1 MASKKKII
9 QGLIDLGASPS
20 LAYQAYAYFGDQAII
35 QIQNDPYQL
44 LRVNERSAWE
54 TAEKLAYKNGME
66 EENPFRVA
74 GAIRRLF
81 SMAANDGHIF
91 LPMEELQTRLMRLI
105 GFGDESDFFSV
116 LDELSD
122 LGEIERPS
130 DMSEIG
136 DPVYSKTLH
145 QAEAQTAELLAKT
158 LKAPSRVGLSGP
170 DDGELDIVEND
181 LEIELA
187 PAQREAVAAS
197 VEDKIVIIT
206 GGPGT
211 GKTTIIR
218 GALHLWSHR
227 GARILLAAPT
237 GRAAKRLAESTG
249 QSASTIH
256 RMLEYTHDAQRFNR
270 NRARPLKCDLLVID
284 EASMIDIELMS
295 NLLEALPLHTHLI
308 FVGDVDQLPAV
319 GPGLVLHDL
328 IESECFRTI
337 CLKEIFR
344 QQEGSLI
351 SVNAQKINR
360 GEMPELDGLGLDSGQ
375 DFFFIPRPQPQRAQ
389 DTVVE
394 MATQRI
400 PNQFGLNPKT
410 DIQILCPMIKKAVG
424 VEMMNQMLQ
433 EQINPSSSRIDL
445 SSFGVAVGEK
455 LMQTKNDY
463 TKDVFNGD
471 IGFVTDINTT
481 KKMVTIDY
489 EGRDVLYHWS
499 ELINT
504 TLAYAMTVH
513 KSQGSEFPA
522 VIIPIL
528 RAHYPML
535 QRNLLYT
542 AVSRGK
548 ALVVLVGDP
557 SALEIAVRNNKIRR
571 RYTALKQRLNRLLIS

>member
-1 MASKKKII
+1 MASKKKIV
-9 QGLIDLGASPS
+9 QSLIELGTSPS
-20 LAYQAYAYFGDQAII
+20 LAHQAYAYFGDQALI
-35 QIQNDPYQL
+35 QVQNDPYQL
-44 LRVNERSAWE
+44 LRLNDRSAWE
-54 TAEKLAYKNGME
+54 VAEKMAYQNGLE
-66 EENPFRVA
+66 EADPSRLA

-81 SMAANDGHIF
+81 IQASSDGHIF
-91 LPMEELQTRLMRLI
+91 LPIEELQKGLMRLI
-105 GFGDESDFFSV
+105 GFGDESDFFSA
-116 LDELSD
+116 LDELNG
-122 LGEIERPS
+122 LGEIERPD
-130 DMSEIG
+130 DMSEYG
-136 DPVYSKTLH
+136 DPVYSSMLH
-145 QAEAQTAELLAKT
+145 HAETQTARILAQI
-158 LKAPSRVGLSGP
+158 LQAPSRVGLSGP
-170 DDGELDIVEND
+170 EEDELDT
-181 LEIELA
+181 IEKELNIQLA
-187 PAQREAVAAS
+187 PMQRKAVAAS
-197 VEDKIVIIT
+197 VQDKVVIIT

-237 GRAAKRLAESTG
+237 GRAARRLADSTG

-256 RMLEYTHDAQRFNR
+256 RMLEYNHEMKRFSR

-337 CLKEIFR
+337 CLNEIFR

-351 SVNAQKINR
+351 SINALKINR

-375 DFFFIPRPQPQRAQ
+375 DFFFISRPQPQRAQ
-389 DTVVE
+389 DALLE
-394 MATQRI
+394 MATERI
-400 PNQFGLNPKT
+400 PAQFGLDPKT
-410 DIQILCPMIKKAVG
+410 DVQILCPMIKKAVG
-424 VEMMNQMLQ
+424 VESMNQMLQ
-433 EQINPSSSRIDL
+433 ERLNPSPNRMQL
-445 SSFGVAVGEK
+445 SSFGISIGEK
-455 LMQTKNDY
+455 LMQTRNDY

-471 IGFVTDINTT
+471 IGFVTEINTT
-481 KKMVTIDY
+481 KKVVTINYD
-489 EGRDVLYHWS
+489 GRDVLYHWG
-499 ELINT
+499 ELENT

-513 KSQGSEFPA
+513 KSQGSEFSA

-548 ALVVLVGDP
+548 TLVVLVGDP

-571 RYTALKQRLNRLLIS
+571 RYTALKQRLRRLLNS

>member
-1 MASKKKII
+1 MASKKQII
-9 QGLIDLGASPS
+9 QSLIELGATPS
-20 LAYQAYAYFGDQAII
+20 LAHQAYGFFGDQALI
-35 QIQNDPYQL
+35 QVQNDPYQL
-44 LRVNERSAWE
+44 LRMSDRNAWE
-54 TAEKLAYKNGME
+54 VAEKLAYKNGME
-66 EENPFRVA
+66 AANPLRTA

-81 SMAANDGHIF
+81 TQAANDGHVF
-91 LPMEELQTRLMRLI
+91 LPIEELQKGLMRLV
-105 GFGDESDFFSV
+105 GFGDEGDFFSV
-116 LDELSD
+116 LDELCG
-122 LGEIERPS
+122 LGEIERPNDLS
-130 DMSEIG
+130 NNGE
-136 DPVYSKTLH
+136 PVYSATLH
-145 QAEAQTAELLAKT
+145 HAEEQTAKLLARI
-158 LKAPSRVGLSGP
+158 LNAPSRVGLSGP
-170 DDGELDIVEND
+170 DEGELDVIESD
-181 LEIELA
+181 LNITLA
-187 PAQREAVAAS
+187 PMQRKAVAAS
-197 VEDKIVIIT
+197 VQDKIVIIT

-237 GRAAKRLAESTG
+237 GRAARRLAESTG

-256 RMLEYTHDAQRFNR
+256 RMLEYNHDAQRFSR

-295 NLLEALPLHTHLI
+295 SLLEALPLHTHLI

-337 CLKEIFR
+337 CLKEIYR

-351 SVNAQKINR
+351 SINAQKINR

-375 DFFFIPRPQPQRAQ
+375 DFFFISRPQPARAQ
-389 DTVVE
+389 DALVE

-400 PNQFGLNPKT
+400 PAQFGLNPKT
-410 DIQILCPMIKKAVG
+410 DVQILCPMIKKAVG
-424 VEMMNQMLQ
+424 VETMNQMLQ
-433 EQINPSSSRIDL
+433 ERLNPSSTRMHL
-445 SSFGVAVGEK
+445 SSFGLSVGEK

-481 KKMVTIDY
+481 KKIVTINYD
-489 EGRDVLYHWS
+489 GRDVLYYFG
-499 ELINT
+499 ELELT

-522 VIIPIL
+522 VVIPIL

-548 ALVVLVGDP
+548 LLVVLVGDP

-571 RYTALKQRLNRLLIS
+571 RYTALKQRLSRLLIS